1 MKPVSTI
8 VVLTVAVALSFQTK
22 DRKGNQKAGITEEAV
37 AMKTHAKATFALNA
51 WDEKPYNEMKGLPKL
66 TRVSVT
72 KSYQGDI
79 TGEGKLEYLMM
90 YRDDG
95 SASFLGLERVVG
107 SVGGRSGSFVLQH
120 SGTFKE
126 GVATVTLVVVPDSG
140 TGDLRGL
147 RGDGKF
153 AVGHQQPY
161 PITLGYYFGLSPE
174 KGTGIALIIFIRGD
188 N

>member
-1 MKPVSTI
+1 
-8 VVLTVAVALSFQTK
+8 
-22 DRKGNQKAGITEEAV
+22 
-37 AMKTHAKATFALNA
+37 
-51 WDEKPYNEMKGLPKL
+51 
-66 TRVSVT
+66 
-72 KSYQGDI
+72 
-79 TGEGKLEYLMM
+79 M

-95 SASFLGLERVVG
+95 SASFIGLERVVG

-161 PITLGYYFGLSPE
+161 SMTLDYDFE
-174 KGTGIALIIFIRGD
+174 
-188 N
+188 